1 MAGAVAAAAN
11 LEDHFHM
18 VKHEIAGLVRAAVAA
33 AQASGELPVFDLPV
47 VTVGRPKEETHGDY
61 DCPLPLKLARVA
73 GMPPMKIAQTIARHL
88 PAAEFVAKVEV
99 AAPGF
104 LNFSLSD
111 SWLAQQVNA
120 VLSAGDAFGDVSLGV
135 GKRVQVEFVS
145 ANPTGPFTS
154 VRLATPPSAT
164 RWRTCSP
171 PPGTRWSGST
181 TNDTGNQIRHFAE
194 TLYARYAQALGRDEP
209 MPKDGYAGAY
219 MLTIADQIV
228 QEEGSRLLDMPREEA
243 VPALVTWGYEAS
255 SLAWTRTVAPWES
268 ALTIGSRSAACTPV
282 VSLTVSWRCSRSAVW
297 SPNTMGRCGSPPRE
311 LGQDKDNVIVRST
324 GDGPTYFASDI
335 AYMWNKLVDRGFDRA
350 IYVWGAD
357 HQGDVPRLKAVAQ
370 VLGLDP
376 ERVTFLLYQM
386 VTLKRGG
393 EIVRLSKRTG
403 ISSPCAKW
411 WRTWAR
417 TRCASSCWRG
427 PPRRRWIFDLQLAKE
442 QSDENPVY
450 YVQYGHARIAS
461 ILRHAEEWGQ
471 SGEGGDVS
479 LLTQPAE
486 LALIRRMLQLPELVE
501 VAVEELTPH
510 VLPHYALDLAAL
522 FHSFYKQCRVVSS
535 LPEDRELSMA
545 RLRLARA
552 AQIVLARSLHLM
564 GLSAPERM

>member
-1 MAGAVAAAAN
+1 
-11 LEDHFHM
+11 M
-18 VKHEIAGLVRAAVAA
+18 VKHEIADLVRSAVAA
-33 AQASGELPVFDLPV
+33 AQACGDLPAFDLPV
-47 VTVGRPKEETHGDY
+47 VTVGRPKEEAHGDY
-61 DCPLPLKLARVA
+61 DCPLPLKLARLA

-88 PAAEFVAKVEV
+88 PATAFVAKVVV

-120 VLSAGDAFGDVSLGV
+120 VLSAGDAFGNVSLGL

-145 ANPTGPFTS
+145 ANPTGPLHIGSARNAAIGDT
-154 VRLATPPSAT
+154 LANLLVAAGYEVE
-164 RWRTCSP
+164 REYYV
-171 PPGTRWSGST
+171 
-181 TNDTGNQIRHFAE
+181 NDTGNQIRHFAE

-219 MLTIADQIV
+219 MLPIAEAIA
-228 QEEGSRLLDMPREEA
+228 QEQGARFLDMPREEA
-243 VPALVTWGYEAS
+243 VLALGELGVRRVVAGLDADCRAVGIYFDNWFSERSLYTSGLFDRVMGMLKERGLVTEYDG
-255 SLAWTRTVAPWES
+255 
-268 ALTIGSRSAACTPV
+268 
-282 VSLTVSWRCSRSAVW
+282 AVW
-297 SPNTMGRCGSPPRE
+297 FASKE

-403 ISSPCAKW
+403 DIITLREVVDDVGADAV
-411 WRTWAR
+411 RYFLLAR
-417 TRCASSCWRG
+417 AATAQMD
-427 PPRRRWIFDLQLAKE
+427 FDLQLAKE
-442 QSDENPVY
+442 QSDENPVF

-461 ILRHAEEWGQ
+461 ILKHAEE
-471 SGEGGDVS
+471 SGLSGVDGDVS
-479 LLTQPAE
+479 LLTHPAE

-510 VLPHYALDLAAL
+510 VLPHYALELAAL

-535 LPEDRELSMA
+535 LPEDRDVSMA

>member
-1 MAGAVAAAAN
+1 
-11 LEDHFHM
+11 M

-33 AQASGELPVFDLPV
+33 AQASGELPAFDLPA

-61 DCPLPLKLARVA
+61 DCPLALKLARVA
-73 GMPPMKIAQTIARHL
+73 GMPPLGIAKTIARHL
-88 PAAEFVAKVEV
+88 PPTEFVAAVEV

-120 VLSAGDAFGDVSLGV
+120 VLSAGDAFGNVDLGA

-145 ANPTGPFTS
+145 ANPTGPLHIGSARNAAIGDTLANLLAAAGYS
-154 VRLATPPSAT
+154 VQREYYV
-164 RWRTCSP
+164 
-171 PPGTRWSGST
+171 
-181 TNDTGNQIRHFAE
+181 NDTGNQIRHFAA
-194 TLYARYAQALGRDEP
+194 TLYARYAQALGREEP
-209 MPKDGYAGAY
+209 MPTDGYAGAY
-219 MLTIADQIV
+219 MRTIADEIV
-228 QEEGSRLLDMPREEA
+228 REEGSRFLDLPREEA
-243 VPALVTWGYEAS
+243 TAALGDLGLRSVVAGLDADCRAVGICFDNWFSERSLYSSGLFDRVLAMLKERGLVTEYDG
-255 SLAWTRTVAPWES
+255 
-268 ALTIGSRSAACTPV
+268 
-282 VSLTVSWRCSRSAVW
+282 AVW
-297 SPNTMGRCGSPPRE
+297 FASKE

-335 AYMWNKLVDRGFDRA
+335 AYMWDKLVDRGFDRA

-357 HQGDVPRLKAVAQ
+357 HQGDVPRLKVVAQ

-403 ISSPCAKW
+403 DIVTLREVVEDVGADAV
-411 WRTWAR
+411 RYFLLAR
-417 TRCASSCWRG
+417 AATAQMD
-427 PPRRRWIFDLQLAKE
+427 FDLKLAKE
-442 QSDENPVY
+442 HSDENPVY

-461 ILRHAEEWGQ
+461 ILRHAEE
-471 SGEGGDVS
+471 SGLSGADGDVS
-479 LLTQPAE
+479 LLTHPAE

-510 VLPHYALDLAAL
+510 VLPHYALELATL

-552 AQIVLARSLHLM
+552 AQIVLARSLRLM
-564 GLSAPERM
+564 GLSAPESM

>member
-1 MAGAVAAAAN
+1 
-11 LEDHFHM
+11 M
-18 VKHEIAGLVRAAVAA
+18 VKHEIADLVRAAVAA
-33 AQASGELPVFDLPV
+33 AQAGGELPAFDLPV
-47 VTVGRPKEETHGDY
+47 VIVGRPKEENHGDY
-61 DCPLPLKLARVA
+61 DCPLALKLARVA

-88 PAAEFVAKVEV
+88 PPAEFVAGVTV

-111 SWLAQQVNA
+111 AWLARQVNA
-120 VLSAGDAFGDVSLGV
+120 VLSAGDAFGNVSLGM

-145 ANPTGPFTS
+145 ANPTGPLHIGSARNAAIGDT
-154 VRLATPPSAT
+154 LANLLAAAGYAVE
-164 RWRTCSP
+164 REYYL
-171 PPGTRWSGST
+171 
-181 TNDTGNQIRHFAE
+181 NDTGNQIRHFAD
-194 TLYARYAQALGRDEP
+194 TLYARYAQALGREEP
-209 MPKDGYAGAY
+209 MPKDGYMGAY
-219 MLTIADQIV
+219 MVAIAGEIV
-228 QEEGSRLLDMPREEA
+228 KAEGSRFLDMPREDA
-243 VPALVTWGYEAS
+243 VAALGDLGLRSVIAGLDADLRAVGICFDNWFSERSLYASGLFDRVLAMLKERGLVTEYDG
-255 SLAWTRTVAPWES
+255 
-268 ALTIGSRSAACTPV
+268 
-282 VSLTVSWRCSRSAVW
+282 AVW
-297 SPNTMGRCGSPPRE
+297 FASKE

-403 ISSPCAKW
+403 DIVTLREVVEDVGADAV
-411 WRTWAR
+411 RYFLLAR
-417 TRCASSCWRG
+417 AATAQMD
-427 PPRRRWIFDLQLAKE
+427 FDLQLAKE
-442 QSDENPVY
+442 QSDENPVF

-461 ILRHAEEWGQ
+461 ILRHAEESGL
-471 SGEGGDVS
+471 SGEQGDVS
-479 LLTQPAE
+479 LLTHPAE
-486 LALIRRMLQLPELVE
+486 LALIRRMLQLPELIE

-510 VLPHYALDLAAL
+510 VLPHYALELATL

-535 LPEDRELSMA
+535 VPEERELSMA

-564 GLSAPERM
+564 GLSAPEKM

>member
-1 MAGAVAAAAN
+1 
-11 LEDHFHM
+11 M

-33 AQASGELPVFDLPV
+33 AQASGDLPVFDLPV
-47 VTVGRPKEETHGDY
+47 VTVGRPKEEGHGDY
-61 DCPLPLKLARVA
+61 DCPLALKLARLA
-73 GMPPMKIAQTIARHL
+73 GMPPMKIALAIMRHL
-88 PAAEFVAKVEV
+88 PAAAFVARVD
-99 AAPGF
+99 AAPPGF

-111 SWLAQQVNA
+111 SWLTQQVNA
-120 VLSAGDAFGDVSLGV
+120 VLSAGDAFGNVDLGV

-145 ANPTGPFTS
+145 ANPTGPLHIGSARNAAIGDT
-154 VRLATPPSAT
+154 LANLLAAAGYQVE
-164 RWRTCSP
+164 REYYV
-171 PPGTRWSGST
+171 
-181 TNDTGNQIRHFAE
+181 NDTGNQIRHFAA

-228 QEEGSRLLDMPREEA
+228 QQEGARFLDMPREEA
-243 VPALVTWGYEAS
+243 VLALGDLGLRSVVAGLDADCRAVGIFFDNWFSERSLYTSGLFDRVLAMLKERGLVTEYDG
-255 SLAWTRTVAPWES
+255 
-268 ALTIGSRSAACTPV
+268 
-282 VSLTVSWRCSRSAVW
+282 AVW
-297 SPNTMGRCGSPPRE
+297 FASKE

-335 AYMWNKLVDRGFDRA
+335 AYMWDKLVDRGFDRA

-357 HQGDVPRLKAVAQ
+357 HQGDVPRLKAVAK

-403 ISSPCAKW
+403 DIITLREVVEDVGADAV
-411 WRTWAR
+411 RYFLLAR
-417 TRCASSCWRG
+417 AATAQMD
-427 PPRRRWIFDLQLAKE
+427 FDLQLAKE

-461 ILRHAEEWGQ
+461 ILRHAEELGL

-479 LLTQPAE
+479 LLTHPAE
-486 LALIRRMLQLPELVE
+486 LALIRRMLQLPEMVE

-510 VLPHYALDLAAL
+510 VLPHYALELATL

-535 LPEDRELSMA
+535 LPEDREISMA

>member
-1 MAGAVAAAAN
+1 
-11 LEDHFHM
+11 M

-33 AQASGELPVFDLPV
+33 AQTSGELPVFDLPV

-88 PAAEFVAKVEV
+88 PAAEFVARVEV

-120 VLSAGDAFGDVSLGV
+120 VLRAGDAFGDVSLGV
-135 GKRVQVEFVS
+135 SKRVQVEFVS
-145 ANPTGPFTS
+145 ANPTGPLHIGSARNAAIGDT
-154 VRLATPPSAT
+154 LANLLAAAGYKVE
-164 RWRTCSP
+164 REYYV
-171 PPGTRWSGST
+171 
-181 TNDTGNQIRHFAE
+181 NDTGNQIRHFAE

-243 VPALVTWGYEAS
+243 VPALGDLGLRSVIAGLDADCRAVGICFDNWFSERSLYTSGLFDRVLAMLKERGLVTEYDG
-255 SLAWTRTVAPWES
+255 
-268 ALTIGSRSAACTPV
+268 
-282 VSLTVSWRCSRSAVW
+282 AVW
-297 SPNTMGRCGSPPRE
+297 FASKE

-403 ISSPCAKW
+403 DIITLREVVEDVGADAV
-411 WRTWAR
+411 RFFLLAR
-417 TRCASSCWRG
+417 AATAQMD
-427 PPRRRWIFDLQLAKE
+427 FDLQLAKE

-461 ILRHAEEWGQ
+461 ILRHAEEAGQ

-479 LLTQPAE
+479 LLTHPAE

-510 VLPHYALDLAAL
+510 VLPHYALDLAAF

-535 LPEDRELSMA
+535 RPEDRELSMA